1 MAGSPAPGCPIASQ
15 AWRLEARAKFVMPGL
30 VPGIHVPLL
39 LRKKDVDGRDEPG
52 HDEKSESYCFF
63 GHTLSVR
70 SWNPHGESV
79 RMFCSRRED
88 FAFDGWRTA
97 PARFFG

>member
-30 VPGIHVPLL
+30 VPGIHVLLL

-52 HDEKSESYCFF
+52 HDEKASRIQAVREGLKMRDAFSVI
-63 GHTLSVR
+63 LS
-70 SWNPHGESV
+70 
-79 RMFCSRRED
+79 
-88 FAFDGWRTA
+88 A
-97 PARFFG
+97 